1 MSFLRFPI
9 NVYLIPI
16 YITKNNRLLDPWHRI
31 DLLLSKKVD
40 KGLCVVVWDRLD
52 YLSEAEKQFD
62 DKIISKDVSFIEKT
76 LRDLVEISNKISLN
90 LIRNEILCVQL

>member
-62 DKIISKDVSFIEKT
+62 DKNIYNDISFNDKI
-76 LRDLVEISNKISLN
+76 LRDTVETGNKMVSKP
-90 LIRNEILCVQL
+90 

>member
-1 MSFLRFPI
+1 MRFPI

-62 DKIISKDVSFIEKT
+62 DKNIYNDISFNDKI
-76 LRDLVEISNKISLN
+76 LRDTVETSNKMVSKP
-90 LIRNEILCVQL
+90 